1 MAPWGWSR
9 TLALL
14 TVGAMEPTYFS
25 NPMTD
30 RLLAVCMTLAT
41 ETWVSRQRIARLEAR
56 LSLAG
61 IPDTANPASPDDQ
74 QGLDAFVAQLMAA
87 LDGDLAS
94 QRIDPAQLRALLGAT
109 AHD

>member
-1 MAPWGWSR
+1 
-9 TLALL
+9 
-14 TVGAMEPTYFS
+14 MEPTYFS

-56 LSLAG
+56 LTLAG
-61 IPDTANPASPDDQ
+61 VPDAANPATPNDQ
-74 QGLDAFVAQLMAA
+74 EGLEAFVAQLMAA

-109 AHD
+109 AND